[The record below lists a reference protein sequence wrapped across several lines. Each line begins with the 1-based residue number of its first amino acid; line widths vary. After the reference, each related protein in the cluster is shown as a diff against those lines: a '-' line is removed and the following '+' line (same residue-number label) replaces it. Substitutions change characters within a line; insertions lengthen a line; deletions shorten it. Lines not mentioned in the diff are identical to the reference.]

1 MPISTAPHDQPNL
14 SNTKDFTILP
24 KHEKIEEESV
34 PGYKAESFYPVIL
47 GDVFNSRYQVLA
59 KLGFGTASTVWL
71 CRDLA
76 TTKFVTLK
84 ICITGQAATSEVA
97 ISHHI
102 RSIEADHPGL
112 ERIRVALDD
121 FEVEGPSGSHQCL
134 IYTPLGMNYTEF
146 RNRISGQAFSA
157 ELLQQSLLMVLLG
170 LDLLHQAGV
179 VHTGQ
184 STRFSSSAVAKVTPD
199 ISPNN
204 ILLGVE
210 DISLFSKIEQLERD
224 HPSPRKLLSDR
235 SIYLSHG
242 MPITHGAPMIS
253 DFGAARL
260 GVPGQKHSGDVMPG
274 VYRAPEIIL
283 GMEWDSRI
291 DIWSVAVMIWDLFE
305 GGRLFRAVKDGHL
318 DDEQHLAEMVSLLGP
333 PPKRFLKM
341 SDKCSQYWDQEGNWI
356 GTVPI
361 PNQTLET
368 CEDRLLGKD
377 KELLLQLVRKV
388 LRWVPEERPSAEGL
402 FDDEFLNQF
411 RIAERASA

>member
-1 MPISTAPHDQPNL
+1 RRIEG
-14 SNTKDFTILP
+14 LP
-24 KHEKIEEESV
+24 EYEKIEEESV
-34 PGYKAESFYPVIL
+34 TGYKAESFYPVTL
-47 GDVFNSRYQVLA
+47 GDVFKSRYKVLA

-71 CRDLA
+71 CRDLT

-102 RSIEADHPGL
+102 RSIEAGHPGL

-146 RNRISGQAFSA
+146 RNRIPGQAFSA

-184 STRFSSSAVAKVTPD
+184 STRFSSSAVAKVTSD

-210 DISLFSKIEQLERD
+210 DTSLFSKIEQLERD

-333 PPKRFLKM
+333 PPTKFLTM

-356 GTVPI
+356 GSIPI

-368 CEDRLLGKD
+368 REDRLPGKD

-411 RIAERASA
+411 RIVERESA